1 MRSSEASGRRLALAA
16 GLVAALAALRP
27 ATGAVPAPIPVIIDT
42 DVGDDI
48 DDAFALALAIRSPRL
63 NVLGITTAFGDT
75 AMRVALVRRLLRAM
89 ARPDIPVAQGVA
101 TPDPTPFTQRAWAQA
116 EADLPAAP
124 DAADL
129 IASVASAH
137 PGQVTLLAL
146 APLTN
151 VAALIRRHPAS
162 FGRLRRIVMM
172 GGSINAGY
180 RADGSGATPPAAE
193 YNVAQAPAAL
203 VAVLGGGV
211 PVTMFP
217 LDATQVRLEQAARD
231 RLLAQGSATSDALR
245 SLYLQWRVGN
255 AWGQVTP
262 TLFDVVPV
270 AWLADPAVCA
280 VRPLRI
286 AVDARGF
293 TRVEQG
299 GPNVQVCLDERGD
312 AVRQVLLPALTEGVD
327 GDAR

>member
-1 MRSSEASGRRLALAA
+1 M
-16 GLVAALAALRP
+16 VAAAF
-27 ATGAVPAPIPVIIDT
+27 ATAGTAIGAVPASIPVIIDT
-42 DVGDDI
+42 DIGDDI
-48 DDAFALALAIRSPRL
+48 DDAFALALAVRNPRL
-63 NVLGITTAFGDT
+63 DVIGVTTAFGDT
-75 AMRVALVRRLLRAM
+75 TTRVALARRLLRAM
-89 ARPDIPVAQGVA
+89 ARPDIPVAQGTA

-116 EADLPAAP
+116 GADRSAAP
-124 DAADL
+124 DAADF
-129 IASVASAH
+129 IAAAASAH
-137 PGQVTLLAL
+137 PGEVTLLAL
-146 APLTN
+146 APLVN
-151 VAALIRRHPAS
+151 VETLIRRDPAS
-162 FGRLRRIVMM
+162 FGRLKRIVMM

-180 RADGSGATPPAAE
+180 RADGAGPTPPGAE
-193 YNVAQAPAAL
+193 YNVAQAPGAL

-231 RLLAQGSATSDALR
+231 RLFAQGSTTSDALR

-255 AWGQVTP
+255 VWGQVTP

-286 AVDARGF
+286 AVDAQGF

-299 GPNVQVCLDERGD
+299 EPNVQVCLDERGD
-312 AVRQVLLPALTEGVD
+312 AVRQILVPTLTEGTD
-327 GDAR
+327 GDVR